1 MGTICWTSTSYRPE
15 ACGDAQLASLF
26 KFVSTD
32 SSIRFPVRS
41 KNSLITM
48 PNDDDARLIIPMTG
62 RDPPDLNNLARLMQ
76 RGPLSEADH
85 GES

>member
-1 MGTICWTSTSYRPE
+1 
-15 ACGDAQLASLF
+15 
-26 KFVSTD
+26 
-32 SSIRFPVRS
+32 
-41 KNSLITM
+41 M

-62 RDPPDLNNLARLMQ
+62 RDPPDLNNLARLK

>member
-1 MGTICWTSTSYRPE
+1 MTKGTTDACCE
-15 ACGDAQLASLF
+15 ATLELALAQKGYVL
-26 KFVSTD
+26 
-32 SSIRFPVRS
+32 P
-41 KNSLITM
+41 
-48 PNDDDARLIIPMTG
+48 RLIIPMTG